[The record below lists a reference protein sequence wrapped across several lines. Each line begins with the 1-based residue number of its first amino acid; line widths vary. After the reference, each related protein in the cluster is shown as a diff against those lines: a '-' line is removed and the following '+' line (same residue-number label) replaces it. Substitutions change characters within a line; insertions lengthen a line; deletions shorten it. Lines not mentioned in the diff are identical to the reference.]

1 MTCNLG
7 KAATADDINAAMKA
21 AAEGAMSGALGYTED
36 EVVSSD
42 FIGDPRSSIYDAG
55 AGIELNGNFF
65 KIVSWYDNEMG
76 YATRCLDMLA
86 HMHANG

>member
-1 MTCNLG
+1 
-7 KAATADDINAAMKA
+7 
-21 AAEGAMSGALGYTED
+21 
-36 EVVSSD
+36 SD